1 MYISRRQKAILEK
14 SVMAFAIIVIV
25 YLSILAPLAAGAQS
39 ADPTPV
45 CTVTPDGMFCTSS
58 VAMTMTPTPTP
69 VAPTAESTLT
79 PIEPTATTQPT
90 PTNTR
95 RPTMT
100 PTVVIS
106 PLPTPTPLTITVS
119 GHAYIDIDG
128 DMAQDANEGGVSG
141 IGIVA
146 TNPNAPS
153 MSYSARTDGNG
164 HFAVSLPA
172 GHYIVTAHCPG
183 AHYGIWLCYD
193 EDYPSL
199 TDGAYIAI
207 PLEPYRMM
215 MPIVSRP

>member
-1 MYISRRQKAILEK
+1 MSMRQKAILEK
-14 SVMAFAIIVIV
+14 LVLWFAVIV
-25 YLSILAPLAAGAQS
+25 LVFLCVLMPLIAGAQA
-39 ADPTPV
+39 ADPTPTLDPFV
-45 CTVTPDGMFCTSS
+45 PTV
-58 VAMTMTPTPTP
+58 
-69 VAPTAESTLT
+69 
-79 PIEPTATTQPT
+79 TTQPT

-100 PTVVIS
+100 PTVAIS

-128 DMAQDANEGGVSG
+128 DMAQDANEGGVSD
-141 IGIVA
+141 IGIVV

-153 MSYSARTDGNG
+153 TAHSARTDGNG
-164 HFAVSLPA
+164 HFAMSLPA

-183 AHYGIWLCYD
+183 AHYGVWLCYD